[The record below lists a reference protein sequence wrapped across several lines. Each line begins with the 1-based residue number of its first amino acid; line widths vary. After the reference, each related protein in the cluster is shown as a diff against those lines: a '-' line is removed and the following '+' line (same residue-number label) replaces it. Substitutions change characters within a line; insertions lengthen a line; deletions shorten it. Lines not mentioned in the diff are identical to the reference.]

1 MSIRFILYLVLLA
14 FGVVYGL
21 LKIKKSS
28 KVQKKLFYLLIWVF
42 SIEITGRIFAY
53 VYKTSFPVYHI
64 YLPGILIFYL
74 FFFQDLFKDRITK
87 AVFYY
92 SGITLLPLLLSISH
106 FYSNWTAFP
115 SYQSVLLS
123 LYIISGSLFCIK
135 EMLEEPTMIPLF
147 KQIKFVF
154 CISNSFFYSINFF
167 IFGFFDPFKK
177 GSFIIPEWD
186 FDVLYVSN
194 IMLYSLYIY
203 CLSIDEKYI
212 ERKFAIFK
220 Y

>member
-1 MSIRFILYLVLLA
+1 
-14 FGVVYGL
+14 
-21 LKIKKSS
+21 
-28 KVQKKLFYLLIWVF
+28 
-42 SIEITGRIFAY
+42 
-53 VYKTSFPVYHI
+53 
-64 YLPGILIFYL
+64 
-74 FFFQDLFKDRITK
+74 
-87 AVFYY
+87 
-92 SGITLLPLLLSISH
+92 
-106 FYSNWTAFP
+106 
-115 SYQSVLLS
+115 
-123 LYIISGSLFCIK
+123 
-135 EMLEEPTMIPLF
+135 MLEEPTMIPLF

-177 GSFIIPEWD
+177 GSFIIPEWE